1 MRPGPESPSSQRSL
15 LRGDAYQPAVTPSA
29 GLGPPTPRNPLPTAG
44 PGARGIQRGSSPGG
58 VWLPPPRA
66 LGFLSPVRARPELM
80 GEEEESSPPMVGG
93 CTSHTLLVPR
103 HLSEPACSVGHVG
116 TPTEPAAHTTRVPWG
131 LCGGCLVP
139 ALSDV
144 SVSLLWVGT
153 WVVRPHEKMGSAQ
166 DPSCSDTEAGLELG
180 REPSPSS
187 CAFTQR
193 VQAAVQP
200 VRAQGQ
206 QGSPP
211 QGPGSVARAF

>member
-29 GLGPPTPRNPLPTAG
+29 GLGPPTPGNPLPTAG
-44 PGARGIQRGSSPGG
+44 PGARGIQRDSSPGG

-93 CTSHTLLVPR
+93 GTSHTLPLPR
-103 HLSEPACSVGHVG
+103 HLSEPACSIGHVG

-153 WVVRPHEKMGSAQ
+153 WVVRPHEKAGSAQ

-187 CAFTQR
+187 CAFTQC

-200 VRAQGQ
+200 IRAQGQ